1 MLKAQ
6 SRNPRGGAAPQERLG
21 RGKGSGRAR
30 DVVRGQDGHDDGN
43 NMMRAPSRRLSAPMN
58 KDLKGEGGCAWP
70 PPPALGSR
78 IRSSSELLS
87 SRCSLVIPPQSCK
100 LGTDIQNMQRERRQA
115 RPSHGQACWAC
126 RWSHSW

>member
-70 PPPALGSR
+70 PPPALGSPNQKQFCASQFKVQPGDTPPKLQAWHR
-78 IRSSSELLS
+78 HSEHAEG
-87 SRCSLVIPPQSCK
+87 RK
-100 LGTDIQNMQRERRQA
+100 AGKT
-115 RPSHGQACWAC
+115 
-126 RWSHSW
+126 